1 MFTWIK
7 SMSRVT
13 NRLLQSIY
21 NPPLCTSVCKPFT
34 TIIWPISSNI
44 VRVNDFSLLFL
55 LFKYIFAQFSRYIK
69 VLGFAAL
76 HGNHN
81 IGPGPARPGGSTQD
95 PGDLGPWLCSF
106 YWKPRLVIGPEKT
119 GQPVGSTEN
128 SGDLVQPGRYLFF
141 FQMCFFS

>member
-76 HGNHN
+76 HGNHSYRTRPRPARWVN
-81 IGPGPARPGGSTQD
+81 PGPGWPGALVGFVLLKTRACNWPGENRSTRRVN
-95 PGDLGPWLCSF
+95 PELGWLGET
-106 YWKPRLVIGPEKT
+106 R
-119 GQPVGSTEN
+119 
-128 SGDLVQPGRYLFF
+128 
-141 FQMCFFS
+141 